1 MKKAEI
7 ISFFGK
13 IEKIKIKESGFEKQN
28 FLREKIRKVYRGRS
42 IMSIETT

>member
-28 FLREKIRKVYRGRS
+28 FLKEDSQSLQRTVYNVR
-42 IMSIETT
+42 